1 MTLAFI
7 LLFILFL
14 LLSAFFSSS
23 ETALVASNP
32 FTLDLLE
39 QKGSRR
45 ARLIKRM
52 LAKIDHLLAAI
63 LIGNNLVNVAAAS
76 IATLIFLSLVPDPRQ
91 AALLATLVTTLLI
104 LIFGEINPKTF
115 AAYHPLKVSL
125 LVIQPLRIFVILFY
139 PLAKAFSLL
148 SRLLIPRP
156 AASESTGKSRSL
168 NEEEARLLLTKGIK
182 GMSSLRKKMIT
193 GVLDIGARPVKEI
206 MVPRPE
212 VKAVEIDSSLEQ
224 VMDTVLSTEFSRL
237 PVYRGRLDNI
247 EGLIHTKDIIPYFVD
262 NKAFNI
268 NDILRQPLFVPESA
282 SIEKVLIQMQE
293 STVHLAFLVDEFGTL
308 EGIVTLEDII
318 EEIVGE
324 IQDEYDEKVEEWFQA
339 VDKNTYVIKGNAS
352 LKELCQRLPLCLPQA
367 GGFTTLAGF
376 LLYQFGRIPHEKD
389 ALEFKGNQFIVE
401 KMTKRR
407 ISLVRIILTPGAREK
422 AHEDHRHE

>member
-1 MTLAFI
+1 MILTYI

-14 LLSAFFSSS
+14 FLSAFFSSS

-32 FTLDLLE
+32 YTLDLLE

-45 ARLIKRM
+45 AKLIKRM
-52 LAKIDHLLAAI
+52 LARIDHLLAAV

-76 IATLIFLSLVPDPRQ
+76 IATLIFLSLVSDPRQ

-104 LIFGEINPKTF
+104 LVFGEINPKTY

-125 LVIQPLRIFVILFY
+125 LTIQPLRIFVILFY
-139 PLAKAFSLL
+139 PLAKAFTLL
-148 SRLLIPRP
+148 SGLLVPRP
-156 AASESTGKSRSL
+156 SEATGRSRSL

-182 GMSSLRKKMIT
+182 GMSSLRKKMIG

-224 VMDTVLSTEFSRL
+224 IMDIVLSTEFSRL

-262 NKAFNI
+262 NKEFKI
-268 NDILRQPLFVPESA
+268 NDILRQPMFVPESA
-282 SIEKVLIQMQE
+282 SIEKVLLQMQE
-293 STVHLAFLVDEFGTL
+293 NAVHLAFVVDEFGTL

-324 IQDEYDEKVEEWFQA
+324 IQDEYDEKAEEWFQA
-339 VDKNTYVIKGNAS
+339 AGKNAYIVRGNAS
-352 LKELCQRLPLCLPQA
+352 LKELCQGLPLCLPQTSD
-367 GGFTTLAGF
+367 FTTLAGF

-389 ALEFKGNQFIVE
+389 AVEFGGNQFIVE

-407 ISLVRIILTPGAREK
+407 ISLVRIILTPRK
-422 AHEDHRHE
+422 SP